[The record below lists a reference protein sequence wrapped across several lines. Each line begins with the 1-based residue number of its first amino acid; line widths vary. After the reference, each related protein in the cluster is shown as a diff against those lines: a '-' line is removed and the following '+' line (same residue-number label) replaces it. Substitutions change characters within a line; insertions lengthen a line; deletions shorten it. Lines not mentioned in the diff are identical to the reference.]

1 MGDNID
7 TFCRSDETNCGL
19 VDFPTYGSNKD
30 IPPNQRIENGFGN
43 VTFPPLEIQTN
54 VTVVDILDL
63 SDETS
68 SFSVIFIIDLEWN
81 DLNLKF
87 KYLKEESQSNS
98 IDKETFEQRMWKPQ
112 LNFGTLA
119 GTAEHPKVVFE
130 EIVVIR
136 SHKAT
141 LANDIDQVFYNES
154 YLGSEN
160 KIHSKRIYQA
170 TFNCQFN
177 GIYLYPFGTNE
188 CHFRFFLKGASNKM
202 TTFKLLPLNYLA
214 GSVVGEFNV
223 NGITMEESYQRGL
236 HNAVVSIEVLRS
248 RLSIILVTYLPTI
261 LMNLINQV
269 TFCLTNHNAICIL
282 RLQYI

>member
-1 MGDNID
+1 M
-7 TFCRSDETNCGL
+7 
-19 VDFPTYGSNKD
+19 
-30 IPPNQRIENGFGN
+30 
-43 VTFPPLEIQTN
+43 EIQTN

-63 SDETS
+63 SDEKS
-68 SFSVIFIIDLEWN
+68 SFSIIFIVDLEWN

-87 KYLKEESQSNS
+87 HYLKEDSQSNS
-98 IDKETFEQRMWKPQ
+98 IDEETFKQKMWNPQ
-112 LNFGTLA
+112 LSFGTLA

-154 YLGSEN
+154 YHGSEN

-223 NGITMEESYQRGL
+223 NDVTMEESYQRGL
-236 HNAVVSIEVLRS
+236 HNVVVSIEVLRS

-282 RLQYI
+282 RLQSI